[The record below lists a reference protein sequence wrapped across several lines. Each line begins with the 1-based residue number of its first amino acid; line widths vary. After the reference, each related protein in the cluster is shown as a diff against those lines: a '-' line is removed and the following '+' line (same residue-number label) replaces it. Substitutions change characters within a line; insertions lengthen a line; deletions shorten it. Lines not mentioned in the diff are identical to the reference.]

1 MKQQIQQDMKQAMRE
16 RAQQRLGVIRMLMAA
31 IKQQEID
38 SQKTLDD
45 VAVLA
50 IIRKMIKQRR
60 DAAQQYSDA
69 GRDELATTELQE
81 VAILEPYLPAQISA
95 DQISQAVSAA
105 IDEQNASSMRDMGKV
120 MAALQQQLA
129 GKADMSAVSAELKR
143 QLQAKS

>member
-1 MKQQIQQDMKQAMRE
+1 MKQQIQQDMKQAMRD

-38 SQKTLDD
+38 GQKTLDD
-45 VAVLA
+45 VAVLG

-81 VAILEPYLPAQISA
+81 VAILEHYLPAQIGA
-95 DQISQAVSAA
+95 EQISQAFTAA
-105 IDEQNASSMRDMGKV
+105 IDEADASTMRDMGKV
-120 MAALQQQLA
+120 MGALQQQLA

-143 QLQAKS
+143 QLQAKG